1 MSPLIRLD
9 FTSPPEEP
17 RPEQASSPKE
27 EQMVED
33 LMFISKLSFVEE
45 VKENATSYHSRNP

>member
-9 FTSPPEEP
+9 FTNPPEEP